1 MEEKLWSDLLKTFH
15 SPIQDGNSGQCDKS
29 AWVVAY
35 RSDNNPIFES
45 LNFSTPRTRISSKP
59 GADEIAEGKRKSTAL
74 ETFFSNAKIRKI
86 KQKLPDL
93 RGSILVNNRQE
104 RIVRENKT
112 PQVNENSI
120 VSRVSGTA
128 MACSTLSN
136 AGNEQDK
143 MTNEKMASQDFGCV
157 VSTNN
162 TITSLLS
169 PITSLTK
176 GSKDRYVSHLKGE
189 TFKSCTSGFKIRS
202 GLVKQSVCRN
212 QNLHLSGHN
221 LRLSNDIGRKEASSY
236 DHPCKASNI
245 EPCTSNIPLFRL
257 PLNKSSLIDES
268 TSEGLDKSL
277 NPKASLAIKRKTT
290 VSTSRNET
298 FAPSYSARTN
308 NLIKSFTPHHVKTA
322 PVSLPVNC
330 FNRGRTTPPLC
341 YCGRRTRRKSVVNP
355 GPNQGRAFY
364 SCSANHDRCK
374 STLAV
379 GQKAP
384 KPGCNFL
391 RWEVRL

>member
-1 MEEKLWSDLLKTFH
+1 MEEKLWSDFLKTFH

-29 AWVVAY
+29 ARIVAY
-35 RSDNNPIFES
+35 RSNNNPIFES
-45 LNFSTPRTRISSKP
+45 LNFSTPRTRISRKP

-74 ETFFSNAKIRKI
+74 ETFCSKAKMRKI

-93 RGSILVNNRQE
+93 RGNILVNNRQE
-104 RIVRENKT
+104 RIIRENKT
-112 PQVNENSI
+112 PQDIESL
-120 VSRVSGTA
+120 SLKRVADTVK
-128 MACSTLSN
+128 ACSALSN
-136 AGNEQDK
+136 AS
-143 MTNEKMASQDFGCV
+143 NEKDNMENKKMAVQDFGCV
-157 VSTNN
+157 VSTNK

-169 PITSLTK
+169 PITSLTN
-176 GSKDRYVSHLKGE
+176 GSKDHYVSHLKGE
-189 TFKSCTSGFKIRS
+189 TFKACTSGFKIRS
-202 GLVKQSVCRN
+202 GLVKQSVCHN
-212 QNLHLSGHN
+212 QNMPLSGHN
-221 LRLSNDIGRKEASSY
+221 LRSSNDIGRKEESSY

-245 EPCTSNIPLFRL
+245 EPFTSNIPLFRL
-257 PLNKSSLIDES
+257 PLIDES
-268 TSEGLDKSL
+268 ISKGLEKTL
-277 NPKASLAIKRKTT
+277 NPKASLVVKRTTT
-290 VSTSRNET
+290 VSTSGNET

-308 NLIKSFTPHHVKTA
+308 NLIKTFTSHPVKTP

-374 STLAV
+374 STLTV

-384 KPGCNFL
+384 KAGCNFF